1 MASRVDE
8 GDDALMAVLQGPV
21 DAGHLGLHSI
31 TSAMGDSRFASLD
44 HVGPSSRRRLASSTS
59 PDPTAMEEDDEFGDL
74 YTDILIPTHT
84 PQSTSAL
91 SNPVLVETLHRP
103 PPHPNPTPVA
113 AAVEEVNDDWLLG
126 GSESIPG
133 VDPTDDWA
141 DEDDDGGEPAPP
153 AKRSTSADDID
164 PLTGVV
170 RGFRASQP
178 WALVII
184 GRWCGRE
191 R

>member
-1 MASRVDE
+1 M
-8 GDDALMAVLQGPV
+8 
-21 DAGHLGLHSI
+21 
-31 TSAMGDSRFASLD
+31 
-44 HVGPSSRRRLASSTS
+44 SSTTSTRTSSS
-59 PDPTAMEEDDEFGDL
+59 P
-74 YTDILIPTHT
+74 LIP

-133 VDPTDDWA
+133 VDPTGDWA

-153 AKRSTSADDID
+153 AKRSTSA
-164 PLTGVV
+164 T
-170 RGFRASQP
+170 RA
-178 WALVII
+178 
-184 GRWCGRE
+184 RRDCGRAEIWGRVHDGHPCAGVGGSSGNE
-191 R
+191 RSRGCRGRQNRGVWTPTLCP

>member
-1 MASRVDE
+1 
-8 GDDALMAVLQGPV
+8 
-21 DAGHLGLHSI
+21 
-31 TSAMGDSRFASLD
+31 
-44 HVGPSSRRRLASSTS
+44 
-59 PDPTAMEEDDEFGDL
+59 
-74 YTDILIPTHT
+74 
-84 PQSTSAL
+84 
-91 SNPVLVETLHRP
+91 
-103 PPHPNPTPVA
+103 VA
-113 AAVEEVNDDWLLG
+113 AAVEEVDDDWLLG

-133 VDPTDDWA
+133 VDPTGDWA
-141 DEDDDGGEPAPP
+141 NEDDDGGEPAPP

-191 R
+191 RRMGQRGRRYSDPWVRAQRGHSWGWVNAWA

>member
-1 MASRVDE
+1 MSSA
-8 GDDALMAVLQGPV
+8 
-21 DAGHLGLHSI
+21 
-31 TSAMGDSRFASLD
+31 TSTRT
-44 HVGPSSRRRLASSTS
+44 SSS
-59 PDPTAMEEDDEFGDL
+59 P
-74 YTDILIPTHT
+74 LIP

-113 AAVEEVNDDWLLG
+113 AVAEKVDDDWLLG

-133 VDPTDDWA
+133 VDLTSDWA

-164 PLTGVV
+164 PLMGVV
-170 RGFRASQP
+170 RGIPSQSTLGSRHHRQMVRP
-178 WALVII
+178 
-184 GRWCGRE
+184 GETNGTE
-191 R
+191 G

>member
-1 MASRVDE
+1 
-8 GDDALMAVLQGPV
+8 
-21 DAGHLGLHSI
+21 
-31 TSAMGDSRFASLD
+31 
-44 HVGPSSRRRLASSTS
+44 
-59 PDPTAMEEDDEFGDL
+59 MEEDDEFGDL

-103 PPHPNPTPVA
+103 PPHPNPTPMA
-113 AAVEEVNDDWLLG
+113 ATAEEVDDDWLLG

-133 VDPTDDWA
+133 VDPTGDWT

-153 AKRSTSADDID
+153 AKRSISADDIN
-164 PLTGVV
+164 PLMGVV
-170 RGFRASQP
+170 RGIPGRLGSRHHRQMVRPGATRACARSGGEGTTDIHARA
-178 WALVII
+178 WEGAVGMSGAEDVAG
-184 GRWCGRE
+184 GRTVVCGRLHYVLK